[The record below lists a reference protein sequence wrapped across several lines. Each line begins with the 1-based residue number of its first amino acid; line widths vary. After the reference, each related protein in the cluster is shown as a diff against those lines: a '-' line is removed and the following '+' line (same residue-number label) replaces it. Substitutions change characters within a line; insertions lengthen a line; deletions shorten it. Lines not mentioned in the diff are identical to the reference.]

1 MKDRMKEIFQNAAQR
16 DKEIGYMKETLS
28 SMKDRRK
35 FTHIYL
41 VSYKKKKA
49 ERISIIRRGKSSELS
64 RTNERNES
72 TATE

>member
-1 MKDRMKEIFQNAAQR
+1 MKTICVKTKYSYWDTGWVKEQIRHSLKASLEWKIEIFQNAAQK

-41 VSYKKKKA
+41 VS
-49 ERISIIRRGKSSELS
+49 
-64 RTNERNES
+64 
-72 TATE
+72 